1 MSPPPSK
8 ARLLT
13 TDTDSLMCEIETDDF
28 YEDIYE
34 DIMEK
39 FDTSNFPKGHRS
51 GNPTGLNKKVI
62 GMMKDEAGGKAISEF
77 CVG

>member
-1 MSPPPSK
+1 
-8 ARLLT
+8 
-13 TDTDSLMCEIETDDF
+13 MCEIETDDF